1 MDDIT
6 EYQKELFFGLI
17 LNFQMSAMI
26 NLGKIANPVTQTVE
40 RNLTEA
46 KRVIDMMNMLAAK
59 TKGNLT
65 DEEDRFLQQVLTELR
80 LNYVNEVS
88 KPDPE
93 EEKEEFKPEEGEKT
107 EPDMEKPEEDV
118 KTEKKSKAK
127 PKAKTTAKKKTKKKD

>member
-26 NLGKIANPVTQTVE
+26 NLGKIANPITQKVE
-40 RNLTEA
+40 RNLIEA

-59 TKGNLT
+59 TKGNLN

-93 EEKEEFKPEEGEKT
+93 EEKEETMPEKEEEPEKVEEEPEPEQKP
-107 EPDMEKPEEDV
+107 
-118 KTEKKSKAK
+118 EKKSKTK
-127 PKAKTTAKKKTKKKD
+127 PKTKSESKKKTKKKE